1 MNDHGSQ
8 LWSKGLPLDEAIHR
22 FTVGDDPAL
31 DRRLLPFDAL
41 GGAAHARMLA
51 HAGLLPPEDATALV
65 KQLAAIAAQTR
76 RGEIHIRPEQEDCH
90 TTIEALLT
98 QTLGETGK
106 RIHLGR
112 SRNDQVALALRLY
125 MRDALLS
132 IAVQTVTL
140 AKSFTE
146 FARIHAREIMP
157 GYTHLRRAMPS
168 SFGLWAAA
176 FAAGLA
182 EELAV
187 LQAVY
192 ARLDRCPL
200 GAAAGFGVP
209 LPLDREYAAKLLGF
223 AAVQINP
230 VDVMNSRGRHELAL
244 LNALASI
251 GLVMEK
257 FLWDTS
263 LYSMPEFGFLSL
275 PDAFT
280 TGSSI
285 MPQKRNPD
293 VVELARSRCRELRGY
308 ALMLQELA
316 GGLPSNY
323 HRDLQLLKKPL
334 FAALDTAGNW
344 LDVLIRLVPALQ
356 VDAERAAAACTD
368 ELYATH
374 AAYQRVQSGLPFRDA
389 YKQVAQQL
397 AGGSFKPDRAALSA
411 THLGGTGNLGLELI
425 EAELDKSQQWV
436 VKTQTHLRHCEENV
450 WSGKTASPLVGE
462 GET

>member
-1 MNDHGSQ
+1 MNDATSQ
-8 LWSKGLPLDEAIHR
+8 LWFKGLPLDKAVHR

-31 DRRLLPFDAL
+31 DQRLLPFDAL
-41 GGAAHARMLA
+41 GSAAHARMLA
-51 HAGLLPPEDATALV
+51 HVALLTLGDAAVLV
-65 KQLAAIAAQTR
+65 TQLAVIAAQAR
-76 RGEIHIRPEQEDCH
+76 RGEIRIRPEQEDCH
-90 TTIEALLT
+90 TTIETLLT
-98 QTLGETGK
+98 QALGDAGK
-106 RIHLGR
+106 RLHLGR

-125 MRDALLS
+125 MRNALLN
-132 IAVQTVTL
+132 IAAQVVEL
-140 AKSFTE
+140 ASAFAS
-146 FARIHAREIMP
+146 FARAHAGEVMP

-168 SFGLWAAA
+168 TFGLWAVA

-182 EELAV
+182 EELHA

-209 LPLDREYAAKLLGF
+209 LPLDREYTAKLLGF
-223 AAVQINP
+223 ASVQISP

-244 LNALASI
+244 VNALASI
-251 GLVMEK
+251 GLVLEK
-257 FLWDTS
+257 FLWDVA
-263 LYSMPEFGFLSL
+263 LYSMPELGFVDL

-293 VVELARSRCRELRGY
+293 VVELARGRCRELRGY
-308 ALMLQELA
+308 ALAVQELA

-334 FAALDTAGNW
+334 FGALDTASEW

-356 VDAERAAAACTD
+356 VNAERAAAACSD

-374 AAYQRVQSGLPFRDA
+374 AAYQRVQQGVPFRDA
-389 YKQVAQQL
+389 YQQVAQQL
-397 AGGSFKPDRAALSA
+397 DDGSFDPDRAALTA
-411 THLGGTGNLGLELI
+411 THLGGAGNPGLEII
-425 EAELDKSQQWV
+425 EVQVQDAQQWIEH
-436 VKTQTHLRHCEENV
+436 TRRRLGQCEEAV
-450 WSGKTASPLVGE
+450 WSKGQA
-462 GET
+462 

>member
-1 MNDHGSQ
+1 MNEAAAQ
-8 LWSKGLPLDEAIHR
+8 LWAKGLPLDEAMHR
-22 FTVGDDPAL
+22 FTVGDDPVL
-31 DRRLLPFDAL
+31 DQRLLPFDAL
-41 GGAAHARMLA
+41 GSATHAHMLA
-51 HAGLLPPEDATALV
+51 HVGLLPPADAAVLV
-65 KQLAAIAAQTR
+65 KQLAAIAAQAR

-90 TTIEALLT
+90 TAIEALLT

-132 IAVQTVTL
+132 IAAQAATL
-140 AKSFTE
+140 AKSFAE
-146 FARIHAREIMP
+146 FAQVHAGEAMP

-182 EELAV
+182 EELRA

-192 ARLDRCPL
+192 ARLDCCPL

-209 LPLDREYAAKLLGF
+209 LPLDREYAAELLGF

-244 LNALASI
+244 LNALVSI
-251 GLVMEK
+251 SLVMEK
-257 FLWDTS
+257 FLWDTA

-293 VVELARSRCRELRGY
+293 VVELARGRCRELRGY

-344 LDVLIRLVPALQ
+344 LDVLIHLVPALR
-356 VDAERAAAACTD
+356 VDAKRAAAACTD

-374 AAYQRVQSGLPFRDA
+374 AAYQCVQSGLPFRDA
-389 YKQVAQQL
+389 YKQIAQQL
-397 AGGSFKPDRAALSA
+397 ADGSFRPDRAALSA
-411 THLGGTGNLGLELI
+411 SHSGAAGNLGLDQI
-425 EAELDKSQQWV
+425 ESEIEMTEQWI
-436 VKTQTHLRHCEENV
+436 VKMQTHLRHCEERI
-450 WSGKTASPLVGE
+450 WKDAA
-462 GET
+462 